1 MLPLL
6 RHLTCLMVVLLPTLL
21 PAQQPYR
28 YRYYYVGTLSNRTI
42 QMDMQVAGTTASGT
56 YFYQQVGTPLTLSG
70 ARAADG
76 VISLEEQDA
85 KKQKTG
91 TFRGTLTSPQRDFMG
106 TWSSPDGKKTFPFI
120 LKRVAEY
127 VFLTTSQGEKLIAT
141 TSYPY
146 FVTSTPAFQQINK
159 TVQEMMTTQHHQF
172 IREAQNEDRDRSGR
186 GFEQRYRYAMAYYA
200 PSLVS
205 LFADAYESSSA
216 ARDDT
221 GHAGLHFWLHDDKA
235 VPVTLE
241 TLFVADSSY
250 IDVLSAYCLKE
261 LRQQQAPRVVK
272 GEVTRLQA
280 EDLRV
285 FSLTPRGITLAFA
298 PPQVGPS
305 PQGFFFVTVPYK
317 ALEQVVDPEGPLRPF
332 VVSK

>member
-6 RHLTCLMVVLLPTLL
+6 RHFTCLMVVLLPTLL
-21 PAQQPYR
+21 QAQQPYR

-76 VISLEEQDA
+76 VITLDEQDA

-91 TFRGTLTSPQRDFMG
+91 AFRGTLSGPHRDFTG
-106 TWSSPDGKKTFPFI
+106 TWSSPNGKKTFPFT
-120 LKRVAEY
+120 LKLVAEY
-127 VFLTTSQGEKLIAT
+127 VFLTTSQGEKLIAL

-146 FVTSTPAFQQINK
+146 FVTSAPAFQQVN
-159 TVQEMMTTQHHQF
+159 TTLQEMMTTQHQQF
-172 IREAQNEDRDRSGR
+172 IREAQSEDRDRSAR
-186 GFEQRYRYAMAYYA
+186 GFEQRYRYAIAYYA
-200 PSLVS
+200 PPLVS

-221 GHAGLHFWLHDDKA
+221 GHAGLHFWLRDDKA
-235 VPVTLE
+235 VPITLA
-241 TLFVADSSY
+241 TLFVAESSY

-261 LRQQQAPRVVK
+261 LRQQQAPRVVH
-272 GEVTRLQA
+272 GDLTRLQT

-285 FSLTPRGITLAFA
+285 FSLTPRGITFAFA
-298 PPQVGPS
+298 PPQVGQS
-305 PQGFFFVTVPYK
+305 AQGFFFVTVPYK
-317 ALEQVVDPEGPLRPF
+317 LLEQVIDPEGPLRSW